1 MADQQQIKAEKPR
14 PLLSGPVA
22 FMLSV
27 PLLIAAW
34 WFGFLAYSYYIVDG
48 HALSDV
54 SIKLS
59 PMEGFE
65 WKMKTEPK

>member
-1 MADQQQIKAEKPR
+1 VNNQQQIAR
-14 PLLSGPVA
+14 PFISAPVA
-22 FMLSV
+22 IVICV
-27 PLLIAAW
+27 PLVIAAW
-34 WFGFLAYSYYIVDG
+34 WGGFLAYSYYIVNG

-59 PMEGFE
+59 PLEGFE